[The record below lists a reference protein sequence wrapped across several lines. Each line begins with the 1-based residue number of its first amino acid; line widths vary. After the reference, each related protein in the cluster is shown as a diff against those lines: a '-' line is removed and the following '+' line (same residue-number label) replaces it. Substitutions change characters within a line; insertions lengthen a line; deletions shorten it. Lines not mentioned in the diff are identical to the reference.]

1 MALKL
6 ATARHDIAPNICSRA
21 VNNQVHARSTRA
33 AMVGVACLPAP
44 ALFAL
49 VCARIVAT
57 NGRCEACDVPMRT
70 LTITGAGN
78 KTAGNGRGRA
88 PHNAMSI
95 HKVRPLLGY
104 VAGNVRILCRTCNEA
119 IGDAA
124 TPGDCDD
131 RINALCH
138 QKKWL
143 QE

>member
-1 MALKL
+1 MAFKL
-6 ATARHDIAPNICSRA
+6 ATARHDIAPDICSRA

-44 ALFAL
+44 ALFSL
-49 VCARIVAT
+49 VSARIVAT
-57 NGRCEACDVPMRT
+57 SGRCEACNTPMRT
-70 LTITGAGN
+70 LQITGAGN
-78 KTAGNGRGRA
+78 KTQGNGSGRA

-124 TPGDCDD
+124 TPGDCND
-131 RINALCH
+131 RINALRY
-138 QKKWL
+138 QQAQL
-143 QE
+143 A